1 MGCCALVIIV
11 ACSGVVYAVNKID
24 GNNEIL
30 CEVEE
35 DDSLVEVYRNMI
47 QQRESVVKSLR

>member
-1 MGCCALVIIV
+1 MIIV
-11 ACSGVVYAVNKID
+11 ACGGVVYAVNKID

-35 DDSLVEVYRNMI
+35 DDPLVEVYRNMS